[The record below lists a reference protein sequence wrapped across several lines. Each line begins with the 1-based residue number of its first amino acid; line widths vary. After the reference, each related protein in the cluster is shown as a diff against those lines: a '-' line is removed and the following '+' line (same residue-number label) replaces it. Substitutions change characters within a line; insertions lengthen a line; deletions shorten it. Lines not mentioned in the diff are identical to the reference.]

1 MIRIVSRRIVCG
13 LGIAC
18 AALAAA
24 LSPAGA
30 RGRGDDVLVM
40 SNGATTPAWLALVP
54 LIEQA
59 TGHRMVTVATA
70 MGSGANAIPSR
81 VRRGEPADIVL
92 LPSGTID
99 DLIRE
104 GVVVAG
110 SRVDVARSR
119 IGLAVPA
126 GAPRPRVSTVDDL
139 KAALLAAPSI
149 AVSAQVSGQY
159 VTAELFP
166 RLGIAEQVASKLRK
180 VEGELVADVLAR
192 REAALGFQQ
201 ISELVAAAGVNYVG
215 PLPAELQRT
224 TVMAAGIPKSA
235 PHPDAAR
242 DVIRVLASP
251 RAAAILERTGLDPI
265 VRP

>member
-1 MIRIVSRRIVCG
+1 MIRIIPRPAVYG
-13 LGIAC
+13 LAIAW
-18 AALAAA
+18 LAFAVT
-24 LSPAGA
+24 LWPAGA
-30 RGRGDDVLVM
+30 RARGDDVLVM

-54 LIEQA
+54 VIEQA

-81 VRRGEPADIVL
+81 VRRGEPVDIVL

-99 DLIRE
+99 DLIRD
-104 GVVVAG
+104 GAALAG
-110 SRVDVARSR
+110 SREDFARSR

-126 GAPRPRVSTVDDL
+126 GAPSPRVSTVAEL
-139 KAALLAAPSI
+139 RAALLAAPSI

-166 RLGIAEQVASKLRK
+166 RLGIAEQVVTKLRR
-180 VEGELVADVLAR
+180 VEGELVADMLAR

-201 ISELVAAAGVNYVG
+201 ISELVAAPGVDYVG
-215 PLPAELQRT
+215 PLPSELQRT

-235 PHPDAAR
+235 LHTDAAR

-251 RAAAILERTGLDPI
+251 RAAAILEASGLDPI